1 MRERATLKSTLSKTL
16 TKPVEKESTMPI
28 YNAPL
33 KDMDFILNDVFNADE
48 FWQSNENLAHIDM
61 ATANAILEEMAKFS
75 KNVILDLNRTADEE
89 GGAQFSNGVVT
100 TPTGFKDAFKQFAEG
115 GWVGLGASEE
125 WGGQNMPK
133 MLTVL
138 ADEMIWST
146 NPSFMLY
153 PLLTV
158 GAGMAINDRA
168 SQEQKETYLPKFYT
182 GEWSGTMC
190 LTEPHSGTDLG
201 IIKTKAEP
209 NEDGSFNI
217 TGTKIFIT
225 SGEHDLCENIIH
237 LVLAKT
243 PNAPAGSR
251 GISLFIVPKFHVN
264 ADGSVGERN
273 AVSAGSIEHKMGIK
287 GSATCVMNFDGA
299 KGYIVGKENEGLAA
313 MFVMM
318 NYERLS
324 MGIQGIG
331 AAEFAYQNAAQYAT
345 DRLQGRSATGVKSP
359 EKPADSILVHGDVR
373 RMLLNVRAN
382 NEASRAFAVYVGQQ
396 LDITKYSTDEAAVK
410 KANDRVA
417 LLTPI
422 AKAYLTDTALQAT
435 LEAQMCFGGH
445 GYIREWGMEQCIRD
459 LRISQIYEGTNG
471 VQAIDLIG
479 RKTTKCNG
487 AFIAEYIAEIRDFAA
502 TMADSKVKSAAL
514 QVSDEVEALTQ
525 FIIEQSKT
533 TPDFSSSVAVDYLHA
548 VGLLSFVYMFAR
560 ISKAAAAKPESF
572 FQNKLVL
579 ADFYVEKV
587 LPDLAARAQRIKAG
601 SELIMQLS
609 EEYFTAQS

>member
-1 MRERATLKSTLSKTL
+1 
-16 TKPVEKESTMPI
+16 MPI

-33 KDMDFILNDVFNADE
+33 KDMEFILNDVFQAE
-48 FWQSNENLAHIDM
+48 QFWQDNENLAHLDM

-75 KNVILDLNRTADEE
+75 KNVILDLNRPADEE
-89 GGAQFSNGVVT
+89 GGAQFSNGEVK
-100 TPTGFKDAFKQFAEG
+100 TPAGFKEAFKQFAEG
-115 GWVGLGASEE
+115 GWVGLGAPEE
-125 WGGQNMPK
+125 WGGQGMPK

-209 NEDGSFNI
+209 NQDGSYNI

-225 SGEHDLCENIIH
+225 SGEHDLSENIIH

-251 GISLFIVPKFHVN
+251 GISLFIVPKFLVN
-264 ADGSVGERN
+264 ADGSLGERN
-273 AVSAGSIEHKMGIK
+273 AVAAGSIEHKMGIK

-299 KGYIVGKENEGLAA
+299 KGYMVGNENEGLAG

-345 DRLQGRSATGVKSP
+345 DRLQGRASTGAKSP

-396 LDITKYSTDEAAVK
+396 LDITKYSTDPEAVR
-410 KANDRVA
+410 KATDRVA

-422 AKAYLTDTALQAT
+422 AKAYLTDKALDAA

-479 RKTTKCNG
+479 RKTTKCKG
-487 AFIAEYIAEIRDFAA
+487 AYIAEYIAEIREFSQSLD
-502 TMADSKVKSAAL
+502 D
-514 QVSDEVEALTQ
+514 ALTIKKATLDTCQ
-525 FIIEQSKT
+525 QLEDITNFIVEQSQVN
-533 TPDFSSSVAVDYLHA
+533 PDLANSIAVDYLHA
-548 VGLLSFVYMFAR
+548 VGLLSFVYMYAR
-560 ISKAAAAKPESF
+560 ISKAAATKEESY

-579 ADFYVEKV
+579 ANYYIAKV
-587 LPDLAARAQRIKAG
+587 LPDLSARIQRIQAG
-601 SELIMQLS
+601 AELVMQLP
-609 EEYFTAQS
+609 EEYFTAQA

>member
-1 MRERATLKSTLSKTL
+1 
-16 TKPVEKESTMPI
+16 MPI

-33 KDMDFILNDVFNADE
+33 KDMEFILNDVFKADE
-48 FWQSNENLAHIDM
+48 FWNKNPNLAHIDM
-61 ATANAILEEMAKFS
+61 ATATAILEEMAKFA
-75 KNVILDLNRTADEE
+75 KNVILDLNRPADES
-89 GGAQFSNGVVT
+89 GGAQFNQGVVT
-100 TPTGFKDAFKQFAEG
+100 TPQGFKEAFKQFAEG

-158 GAGMAINDRA
+158 GAGMALNDRA
-168 SQEQKETYLPKFYT
+168 SQQQKETYLPKMYS

-209 NEDGSFNI
+209 NTDGSYQI

-225 SGEHDLCENIIH
+225 SGEHDLCENIVH

-251 GISLFIVPKFHVN
+251 GISLFIVPKFLVN
-264 ADGSVGERN
+264 EDGSLGERN
-273 AVSAGSIEHKMGIK
+273 TVAAGSIEHKMGIK
-287 GSATCVMNFDGA
+287 GSATCVMNFDA
-299 KGYIVGKENEGLAA
+299 ATGYMVGNENEGLAA

-331 AAEFAYQNAAQYAT
+331 ASEYAYQNAAQYAT
-345 DRLQGRSATGVKSP
+345 DRLQGRATTGAQTP
-359 EKPADSILVHGDVR
+359 EKPADSILVHADVR

-396 LDITKYSTDEAAVK
+396 LDITKFSTDADAVK
-410 KANDRVA
+410 HADHRVA

-435 LEAQMCFGGH
+435 LDAQMVFGGH

-459 LRISQIYEGTNG
+459 LRIAQIYEGTNG
-471 VQAIDLIG
+471 IQALDLIG
-479 RKTTKCNG
+479 RKTIKCG
-487 AFIAEYIAEIRDFAA
+487 GTYMTEYLQEIRECVASLD
-502 TMADSKVKSAAL
+502 DSLNIKAKTL
-514 QVSDEVEALTQ
+514 EICGQVESLTQ

-533 TPDFSSSVAVDYLHA
+533 QPDFASAVAVDYLHA

-560 ISKAAAAKPESF
+560 ISQAAQSKAEVF
-572 FQNKLVL
+572 YQNKLIL
-579 ADFYVEKV
+579 AEYYIDKV
-587 LPDLAARAQRIKAG
+587 LPDLTARAARIQSGVSLMMKFDH
-601 SELIMQLS
+601 Q
-609 EEYFTAQS
+609 YFTAQA